1 MCWGRNFIWTKIT
14 TSGTFSFCLVLSQF
28 FERLLNEH
36 SILCYHHYYLYS
48 KVLVGTEQKR
58 LHCKLRYSVE
68 KTGYACIQ
76 APAKKFQN
84 WKKKFKIRLS
94 KTTFATLL
102 DFSPPSQ
109 PVQTKKKKSKG
120 ILTRDKPL
128 QRKICDLT
136 IVADHTFFA
145 EVGGGS
151 LDKTILQMLW
161 HIKEANEMIQSE
173 DFDND
178 GTSECIGFTV
188 SEITIFQVYNR
199 GSGSQRDRS
208 ALCNKINLCLTWK
221 VP

>member
-1 MCWGRNFIWTKIT
+1 M
-14 TSGTFSFCLVLSQF
+14 
-28 FERLLNEH
+28 H
-36 SILCYHHYYLYS
+36 SSPCKKVS
-48 KVLVGTEQKR
+48 KL
-58 LHCKLRYSVE
+58 
-68 KTGYACIQ
+68 
-76 APAKKFQN
+76 KKK
-84 WKKKFKIRLS
+84 KKKFKIRLS
-94 KTTFATLL
+94 KTTFATIL
-102 DFSPPSQ
+102 DFSLSQ
-109 PVQTKKKKSKG
+109 PIQTKKKKSKG

-208 ALCNKINLCLTWK
+208 ALCNKINLSLT
-221 VP
+221 

>member
-1 MCWGRNFIWTKIT
+1 MHAFKHLQKSFKTEKKIQNQ
-14 TSGTFSFCLVLSQF
+14 TFKNHFCNSTGF
-28 FERLLNEH
+28 F
-36 SILCYHHYYLYS
+36 
-48 KVLVGTEQKR
+48 
-58 LHCKLRYSVE
+58 
-68 KTGYACIQ
+68 
-76 APAKKFQN
+76 
-84 WKKKFKIRLS
+84 
-94 KTTFATLL
+94 
-102 DFSPPSQ
+102 PPSQ
-109 PVQTKKKKSKG
+109 PIQTKKKKSKG

-208 ALCNKINLCLTWK
+208 ALCNKINLSLT
-221 VP
+221 